1 MDIKNYKEKTQ
12 KNYFVSPLEVRHY
25 ILDIPVTK
33 PKYQYNAVK
42 FALRPLYPG
51 NENSTVIDYISRKKS
66 VIGIAANSKRIET
79 LKEEYSSILSPVLVV
94 CQIIKNGIVI
104 SAGKDW
110 LELQIIKDGFPVFLQ
125 AYSYRMY
132 DKCLE
137 DEGRLSEE
145 YNFNENN
152 KYVFLFD
159 ISAADLPCNFSEMGF
174 SEKYIENYQKA
185 YKTESASLY
194 IERKVKSNKA
204 YLFFLIPLLVLL
216 IFLDVAF
223 YKKSQTLKQQA
234 VEIKKTYQTLKQN
247 NTSEN
252 SQNDIL
258 ELSVKEV
265 YSISDILSEIYK
277 TSSYIRI
284 ISLSLN
290 DNTLK
295 FEAENATA
303 IKVLDK
309 LSESSL
315 LTDVVLHQSLP
326 QENGLERFVISG
338 KIKND

>member
-1 MDIKNYKEKTQ
+1 MEKR
-12 KNYFVSPLEVRHY
+12 NSFFE
-25 ILDIPVTK
+25 ILL
-33 PKYQYNAVK
+33 YS
-42 FALRPLYPG
+42 FLYPG
-51 NENSTVIDYISRKKS
+51 NENSTVIDYISRKKNI
-66 VIGIAANSKRIET
+66 IGIAANSKRIET
-79 LKEEYSSILSPVLVV
+79 LKQEYSSILSPVLVV

-132 DKCLE
+132 DKCME

-145 YNFNENN
+145 YDFNENN

-159 ISAADLPCNFSEMGF
+159 VSAADLPCNFSEMGF

-194 IERKVKSNKA
+194 IERKVKSNKV
-204 YLFFLIPLLVLL
+204 YLFFLIPLLLL
-216 IFLDVAF
+216 LSFLDVSY
-223 YKKSQTLKQQA
+223 YKKSQTTKKQA
-234 VEIKKTYQTLKQN
+234 SEIKKTYQTLKQN
-247 NTSEN
+247 NLITKSQNEN
-252 SQNDIL
+252 S
-258 ELSVKEV
+258 SVSVREV

-277 TSSYIRI
+277 SSSSIRI
-284 ISLSLN
+284 ISLQLN
-290 DNTLK
+290 DDTLK

-309 LSESSL
+309 LAESSL
-315 LTDVVLHQSLP
+315 ITDVVLHQSLP
-326 QENGLERFVISG
+326 QENGFERFVISG

>member
-1 MDIKNYKEKTQ
+1 MDIKNTKVKQQ
-12 KNYFVSPLEVRHY
+12 KNYFASPLEIRHY
-25 ILDIPVTK
+25 VLDIHVTK

-66 VIGIAANSKRIET
+66 IIGIAANSKRIEN
-79 LKEEYSSILSPVLVV
+79 LKEEYNLILSPSLIV
-94 CQIIKNGIVI
+94 CQIIKNGIAI

-110 LELQIIKDGFPVFLQ
+110 LELEIIKDGFPVFLQ
-125 AYSYRMY
+125 AYPYTMI

-137 DEGRLSEE
+137 DEARLSAE
-145 YNFNENN
+145 YNFNDTN
-152 KYVFLFD
+152 KSVFLFD
-159 ISAADLPCNFSEMGF
+159 VAAADLPCNFSEKGF
-174 SEKYIENYQKA
+174 NVKYIENYNKS
-185 YKTESASLY
+185 YKIASACLY

-204 YLFFLIPLLVLL
+204 YLFLMIPLLLL
-216 IFLDVAF
+216 LSFLDVSY
-223 YKKSQTLKQQA
+223 YKKSQNLKKQA
-234 VEIKKTYQTLKQN
+234 SEIKKTYNELKQN
-247 NTSEN
+247 SLITNPQNEN
-252 SQNDIL
+252 L
-258 ELSVKEV
+258 KVSVKEV

-277 TSSYIRI
+277 TSSSIRI

-315 LTDVVLHQSLP
+315 LADVVLHQSLP